1 MKKIIKL
8 SLFFAAIAAGNLAQ
22 AVVIA
27 GQPQPKTSPTGVH
40 DMVVLAPTP
49 ATPPTPG
56 VHDDMS
62 MVRRPEGHEKI
73 GTVVMHEGSNE
84 KGLLG
89 HDGHGERH
97 LLGPGGTELPRPPK
111 TPTPPKPPILGHDD
125 HGERHLIGPGGTQ
138 MVSAPVV
145 EEIKEK
151 TADLAAQLAAKL
163 QEASE
168 GKEGERSAEKII
180 ANFLDVLYF
189 NQIKAAHAAA
199 HAAIHTDS
207 VQVQGLFSSHV
218 SARRNDGLPEGAS
231 PGIGGQ
237 PAIPKGSDIWF
248 DKIFNDAHG
257 IDGGLTST
265 ASEAVDG
272 IDHGIDGGSG
282 LFGSSREAR
291 PADHRR
297 TEEVQVQGLLKGI
310 HYGGEKQPDFDNETE
325 DSTNKEKHRRRKRR
339 FFGGG
344 HGPVVVDRNKKK

>member
-8 SLFFAAIAAGNLAQ
+8 SLFFAAVAAGNFAQ

-27 GQPQPKTSPTGVH
+27 DQPQPT
-40 DMVVLAPTP
+40 TP
-49 ATPPTPG
+49 VSG

-62 MVRRPEGHEKI
+62 MVKRPEGHEKI
-73 GTVVMHEGSNE
+73 GTVVHDDSHLLGPGGTELPRPP
-84 KGLLG
+84 KAPTPPTPHVLG

-97 LLGPGGTELPRPPK
+97 LLGPGGTQ
-111 TPTPPKPPILGHDD
+111 I
-125 HGERHLIGPGGTQ
+125 
-138 MVSAPVV
+138 VSAPVV

-151 TADLAAQLAAKL
+151 TAALAAQLAAKL
-163 QEASE
+163 QQASE
-168 GKEGERSAEKII
+168 GKEGERSAEEII

-207 VQVQGLFSSHV
+207 VQVQGLFSSH
-218 SARRNDGLPEGAS
+218 RRADGLPEGAS

-248 DKIFNDAHG
+248 DKIFNDTHG
-257 IDGGLTST
+257 IDGGVTST

-282 LFGSSREAR
+282 LFGSSRETK
-291 PADHRR
+291 PADHRP
-297 TEEVQVQGLLKGI
+297 TEEAEVQGLLKGV